1 MNYHLGLIRICTK
14 KQDPHPVLY
23 QSEKLVPNPHLH
35 QIKIRMHDPHLDLH
49 QIKYKIRIGTKVISR
64 IPIHMKVMRIS
75 NPAFWLVICIL
86 MGIRIRIQLIT
97 LMGIQ
102 ILPVNVMLIRNTA
115 FWLVTCILMYCR
127 SGSRSL

>member
-1 MNYHLGLIRICTK
+1 
-14 KQDPHPVLY
+14 
-23 QSEKLVPNPHLH
+23 
-35 QIKIRMHDPHLDLH
+35 MHDPHLDLH
-49 QIKYKIRIGTKVISR
+49 QIKYKIRIGIKVISR

-97 LMGIQ
+97 LIGIQ

-115 FWLVTCILMYCR
+115 FWLVTCILMQIRIQITLMWIRILPCNVMR
-127 SGSRSL
+127 IHATLLFFQSSEMKK